1 MRKFRTLYM
10 PNTAFGGAVY
20 SATTDGKSVRLR
32 EDGKCKLEMSLQDF
46 ENQVREIDWDFST
59 IAALIAGDGELL
71 GEGVF
76 RDDNR

>member
-32 EDGKCKLEMSLQDF
+32 EDGKCKLEMSLQEF
-46 ENQVREIDWDFST
+46 ENQVREIEWDFST

-76 RDDNR
+76 QDDNR

>member
-32 EDGKCKLEMSLQDF
+32 EDGKCKLEMGLQEF
-46 ENQVREIDWDFST
+46 EDQVREIDWDFST

-76 RDDNR
+76 QDDNR

>member
-1 MRKFRTLYM
+1 MRNFSTLYK
-10 PNTAFGGAVY
+10 PNTTFGGVVY

-32 EDGKCKLEMSLQDF
+32 EDGKCKLEMGLQDF

-59 IAALIAGDGELL
+59 IAALISGDGELL

>member
-1 MRKFRTLYM
+1 MRNFRTLYK

-32 EDGKCKLEMSLQDF
+32 EDGKCKLEMGLQDF
-46 ENQVREIDWDFST
+46 EDQVREIDWDFST
-59 IAALIAGDGELL
+59 IAALIAGEGELL
-71 GEGVF
+71 GPEDF

>member
-32 EDGKCKLEMSLQDF
+32 EDGKCKLEMGLQEF
-46 ENQVREIDWDFST
+46 EDQVREIDWDFST
-59 IAALIAGDGELL
+59 IAALISGDGELL

-76 RDDNR
+76 QDDNR

>member
-32 EDGKCKLEMSLQDF
+32 EDGKCKLEMGLQEF
-46 ENQVREIDWDFST
+46 EDQVREIDWDFST
-59 IAALIAGDGELL
+59 IAALIGGDGELL
-71 GEGVF
+71 ESEDF
-76 RDDNR
+76 RDDNL

>member
-1 MRKFRTLYM
+1 MRNFRTLYM

-32 EDGKCKLEMSLQDF
+32 EDGKCKLEMSLQEF
-46 ENQVREIDWDFST
+46 EDQVREIDWDFST
-59 IAALIAGDGELL
+59 VAALIAGDGELL
-71 GEGVF
+71 ESEDF

>member
-1 MRKFRTLYM
+1 MRKFRTLYK
-10 PNTAFGGAVY
+10 PNTSFGGVVY

-32 EDGKCKLEMSLQDF
+32 EDGRCKLEMGLQDF

-59 IAALIAGDGELL
+59 IAALISGDGELL

>member
-1 MRKFRTLYM
+1 MRKFRTLYK
-10 PNTAFGGAVY
+10 PNTTFGGAVY

-32 EDGKCKLEMSLQDF
+32 EDGKCKLEMGLQDF

-59 IAALIAGDGELL
+59 IAALISGDGELL

>member
-1 MRKFRTLYM
+1 MRNFRTLYK
-10 PNTAFGGAVY
+10 PNTTFGGVVY

-32 EDGKCKLEMSLQDF
+32 EDGKCKLEMGWQDF
-46 ENQVREIDWDFST
+46 EDQVREIEWDFST
-59 IAALIAGDGELL
+59 IAALISGDGEIL

>member
-1 MRKFRTLYM
+1 MRKFRTLYK
-10 PNTAFGGAVY
+10 PNTAFGGSVY

-32 EDGKCKLEMSLQDF
+32 EDGKCKLEMGLQEF
-46 ENQVREIDWDFST
+46 EDQVREIEWDFST
-59 IAALIAGDGELL
+59 IAALIGGEGELL

>member
-32 EDGKCKLEMSLQDF
+32 EDGRCKLEMGLQEF
-46 ENQVREIDWDFST
+46 EDQVREIEWDFST
-59 IAALIAGDGELL
+59 IAALIGGEGELL

>member
-20 SATTDGKSVRLR
+20 SATTDGTSVRLR
-32 EDGKCKLEMSLQDF
+32 EDGKCKLEMSLQEF
-46 ENQVREIDWDFST
+46 ENQVREIEWDFST
-59 IAALIAGDGELL
+59 VAALIAGDGELL

-76 RDDNR
+76 QDDNR

>member
-10 PNTAFGGAVY
+10 PNTTFGGAVY

>member
-1 MRKFRTLYM
+1 MRKFRTLYK

-32 EDGKCKLEMSLQDF
+32 EDGKCKLEMSLQEF

-76 RDDNR
+76 QDDNR